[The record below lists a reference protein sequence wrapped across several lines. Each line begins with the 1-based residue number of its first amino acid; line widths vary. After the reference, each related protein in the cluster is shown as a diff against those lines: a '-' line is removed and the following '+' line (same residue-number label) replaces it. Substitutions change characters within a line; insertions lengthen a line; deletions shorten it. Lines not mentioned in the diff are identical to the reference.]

1 MEKPKFEK
9 SISFARAHIVPGK
22 YRNLKNIPHWH
33 KEHELV
39 FVQSGHAVV
48 MCNGELFSLA
58 LGDSAFLHS
67 EYVHSISADPGA
79 ILLVAKIDAD
89 YLHKIIGAKKLHT
102 PLLAGD
108 YALAQIFAELFVE
121 IKTADAYSGIIADS
135 IVTRLAAQIFRGELL
150 DPAER
155 APNATTEKYKG
166 LLDLIAKNYAYITFD
181 DAAEFMH
188 FSKPYFSRFFYHHA
202 GMTFTRYLNMIK
214 VSYAAQ
220 MVIEGSMTVTEI
232 SQRCGFNTI
241 RNFNRVFKEMTGY
254 SPHALPANY
263 NFICYVKEYAD
274 SGFDPTLS
282 CTEIL
287 EP

>member
-1 MEKPKFEK
+1 MEQPKFEK
-9 SISFARAHIVPGK
+9 SVSFAQAHIVPGK

-33 KEHELV
+33 EEHELV
-39 FVQSGHAVV
+39 FVQSGCAAV
-48 MCNGELFSLA
+48 MCSGEIFPLSA
-58 LGDSAFLHS
+58 GDSTFLHS
-67 EYVHSISADPGA
+67 EDVHSISAEPGA

-89 YLHKIIGAKKLHT
+89 YLHKIIGAKKLCS
-102 PLLAGD
+102 PLLARD
-108 YALAQIFAELFVE
+108 YALGDVFAELFAE
-121 IKTADAYSGIIADS
+121 IKAADAYSGIIADS
-135 IVTRLAAQIFRGELL
+135 IVTRLAAQIFRGERLE
-150 DPAER
+150 DAES
-155 APNATTEKYKG
+155 APNATTEKYKE

-214 VSYAAQ
+214 ISYAAQ

-263 NFICYVKEYAD
+263 NFVCKVKEYTD